1 MTSQFSRLATTFW
14 LLAGCT
20 SASTSIDEAAGNSLS
35 SPTTVRIALFNIREL
50 KMEKIDDVNDEGR
63 GRDPQ
68 ALAAARIIRRVRP
81 DILVLNE
88 IDHDYDTESANL
100 DASARRFGDRYLS
113 QVSQLSDPSQDSDP
127 LDLPYSFAAANN
139 TGLLSGLDLDGDG
152 HTATD
157 ADRGTRAHGSDSWG
171 YGTYPGEFSMAVL
184 SRFPIRGRDVRTF
197 QKLLWKDLPGHHMP
211 AGHFSAEVANLM
223 RLSSKSHWDVPIEID
238 GRLLHLFVSHPT
250 PQGFDGAEDKNGR
263 RNFDEIKLWAEY
275 LNDGNSLRDDQGK
288 TGGYRSTDPFVVI
301 GDLNAKPLPP
311 AGSWGTETEPPP
323 EPPVSSVSDNPF
335 RTSIYDDMPAIDQL
349 LNHARIQD
357 SGPFLTSSG
366 GLSHNAKIPRAPGPP
381 SFPERSTSVFGNGA
395 RIDYILP
402 SIDLEILSGGV
413 FWPTPVEDLKG
424 AQWADEASDHRLVW
438 LDVALLAGDS

>member
-1 MTSQFSRLATTFW
+1 MTAHFRLLVTFFW
-14 LLAGCT
+14 LLAGCAG
-20 SASTSIDEAAGNSLS
+20 ASNSIDQAATNSPS
-35 SPTTVRIALFNIREL
+35 NPTTVRIAQFNIREL
-50 KMEKIDDVNDEGR
+50 AMEKILDLDDQGR
-63 GRDPQ
+63 GRNPQ

-88 IDHDYDTESANL
+88 IDHDYDAENKGL
-100 DASARRFGDRYLS
+100 DASARRFRDGYLS
-113 QVSQLSDPSQDSDP
+113 QGSDP

-152 HTATD
+152 HTATH
-157 ADRGTRAHGSDSWG
+157 ADRGNRAHGNDSWG
-171 YGTYPGEFSMAVL
+171 YGTYPGEYSMAVL
-184 SRFPIRGRDVRTF
+184 SRFPIRDRDVRTF
-197 QKLLWKDLPGHHMP
+197 QKLLWKDLPGHHIP

-223 RLSSKSHWDVPIEID
+223 RLSSKSHWDVPIEIN

-311 AGSWGTETEPPP
+311 AGSWGTETEPLP

-335 RTSIYDDMPAIDQL
+335 RTSTYDGMPAIDQL
-349 LNHARIQD
+349 LNHLRIQD
-357 SGPFLTSSG
+357 SGQFLTSSG

-413 FWPTPVEDLKG
+413 FWPTPVEDSEG

-438 LDVALLAGDS
+438 LDVALSAGDS